1 MAAQRHRVPCG
12 GEFTRCDKKMHLII
26 QNQLHVQFT
35 IMERKCIFLSKGKN
49 EIIRVSKS

>member
-35 IMERKCIFLSKGKN
+35 IVSASVFFLSKREETELSG
-49 EIIRVSKS
+49 